1 MERSASVA
9 IHGRGGWRSRRAGE
23 RPEAAVIGTS
33 PIGGCSGGMET
44 HGALQWPVAR
54 LNAVGVH
61 TRWRGAHKGA
71 VRQRGETH
79 YE

>member
-1 MERSASVA
+1 
-9 IHGRGGWRSRRAGE
+9 
-23 RPEAAVIGTS
+23 
-33 PIGGCSGGMET
+33 
-44 HGALQWPVAR
+44 LQWPVAR

-79 YE
+79 